1 MAKHSTAREAQN
13 PPVSVGDRALENLEF
28 IRDTMERSQMFTNVP
43 GYGGALMGVTAVA
56 TAFIA
61 QRFDFGVEWMF
72 VWFTEAALALLIGLF
87 AIWQKVKISGSGLFT
102 VPARKFALSFLPP
115 LVCGVAVTGGLWRSG
130 DFTLMVPTW
139 LVCYGAAVVCSG
151 AFSVRAVPVMGWIFI
166 AMGATGFSLPFQLGN
181 IMMGLGFGL
190 VHIVFGIYIGRR
202 HGG

>member
-1 MAKHSTAREAQN
+1 MAKHSTARENQDL
-13 PPVSVGDRALENLEF
+13 PVSVGDRALENLEF

-87 AIWQKVKISGSGLFT
+87 AIWQKVKISESGLLT

-115 LVCGVAVTGGLWRSG
+115 LICGVAVTGGLWKTG
-130 DFTLMVPTW
+130 GFTLMVPTW
-139 LVCYGAAVVCSG
+139 LVCYGAAVVCG
-151 AFSVRAVPVMGWIFI
+151 GGFSVRAVPVMGWIFI
-166 AMGATGFSLPFQLGN
+166 ALGATGFSLPFQLGN

-190 VHIVFGIYIGRR
+190 VHILFGIYIGRR